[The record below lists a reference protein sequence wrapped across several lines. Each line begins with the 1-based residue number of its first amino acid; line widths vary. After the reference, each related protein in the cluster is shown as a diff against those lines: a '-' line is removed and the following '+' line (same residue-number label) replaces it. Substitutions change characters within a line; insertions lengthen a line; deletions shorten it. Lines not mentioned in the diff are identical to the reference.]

1 MLAQTEIQAL
11 AREIFDQH
19 ERRETFKA
27 IPERIP
33 TVDDAHDIQDAYVK
47 LLCAKDHTTVGG
59 YKIALSSKQTRDWL
73 KIHEPAAGQ
82 VLATRIHTSPHTVKV
97 ADYVRFSCELETCVV
112 LENDMAGP
120 CTVDDVRRN
129 LRSVHSSYELIEDRA
144 ADLTKLDAKSLAS
157 DNSWNAGIVI
167 GPPAPLDLD
176 LANRPGTLKVNGV
189 VTERGTTAETIGGD
203 PLAVVA
209 WLAGHFGKRGQCIK
223 AGYPIITG
231 SIVKS
236 QFIGAGNVLE
246 FAMDG
251 MPPVILNLV

>member
-1 MLAQTEIQAL
+1 MLAQSDVQAL
-11 AREIFDQH
+11 ARDIFDQH
-19 ERRETFKA
+19 ERREIFKA

-33 TVDDAHDIQDAYVK
+33 TVDDAHDIQDAYVA
-47 LLCAKDHTTVGG
+47 LLCAKFKTTVGG

-73 KIHEPAAGQ
+73 GIHEPAAGQ
-82 VLATRIHTSPHTVKV
+82 VLANRIHTSPHTVKV
-97 ADYVRFSCELETCVV
+97 ADYVRFSAELETCVV
-112 LENDMAGP
+112 LDKDMAGP
-120 CTVDDVRRN
+120 VTVEDVRRN
-129 LRSVHSSYELIEDRA
+129 LRSIHSSYELIEDRA

-189 VTERGTTAETIGGD
+189 LTERGTTAETIGGD

-209 WLAGHFGKRGQCIK
+209 WLAGHFGKRGQTIK

-236 QFIGAGNVLE
+236 QFYGAGNVLE

>member
-1 MLAQTEIQAL
+1 MLAPSEVNAL

-19 ERRETFKA
+19 ERREIFKA

-33 TVDDAHDIQDAYVK
+33 TVDDAHDIQDAYVA
-47 LLCAKDHTTVGG
+47 LLCKRFNTTVGG

-73 KIHEPAAGQ
+73 GIHEPAAGQ
-82 VLATRIHTSPHTVKV
+82 VLANRIHRSPHTVKV
-97 ADYVRFSCELETCVV
+97 ADYVRFCCELETCVV
-112 LENDMAGP
+112 LDKDMAGP
-120 CTVDDVRRN
+120 CTVEDVRRN

-144 ADLTKLDAKSLAS
+144 ADLTKMDAKSLAS

-167 GPPAPLDLD
+167 GPPAPADLD
-176 LANRPGTLKVNGV
+176 LHHRAGALKVNGV
-189 VTERGTTAETIGGD
+189 EVARGTTAETIGGD
-203 PLAVVA
+203 PLAVVV
-209 WLAGHFGKRGQCIK
+209 WLAGHFGKRGQVIK

-236 QFIGAGNVLE
+236 QFYGAGHTLE

-251 MPPVILNLV
+251 MPPVVLHLV